1 MMMTCRFEETQ
12 TMTTK
17 RTRQV
22 TIWDQCKAA
31 KRELDL
37 LEQREARLTKELATV
52 QLQKRTLAS
61 DLPDEVLELLKIE
74 RPGASDD

>member
-1 MMMTCRFEETQ
+1 
-12 TMTTK
+12 MTTK

-52 QLQKRTLAS
+52 HLYKSTLVR

-74 RPGASDD
+74 RPGAEG